1 MSDKSKR
8 TFNRWT
14 SSEEDLLK
22 KLYEK
27 NITLNDIADFFPKRT
42 NKQVRAK
49 YDYMFKTKRNTL
61 NLLNVGQKKRNKY

>member
-14 SSEEDLLK
+14 SSEEELLK
-22 KLYEK
+22 NYTK
-27 NITLNDIADFFPKRT
+27 NITLNDIADFFPNRT

>member
-1 MSDKSKR
+1 MIKVK
-8 TFNRWT
+8 
-14 SSEEDLLK
+14 EHLIVGLLQK
-22 KLYEK
+22 KNYLKIIQK
-27 NITLNDIADFFPKRT
+27 NITLNDIADFFPNRT